1 MDRSEDKL
9 SARRKDYRGALS
21 CVTGGRRYRV
31 NRARG
36 LRPGVRGLSSRIRVR
51 SVIGRFLEHSRV
63 FVFGNSS
70 KPEVYSGSADW
81 MQRNIS
87 ERVEVMFHVRDEALC
102 ERILSGVLAPY
113 LADTAKTR

>member
-1 MDRSEDKL
+1 M
-9 SARRKDYRGALS
+9 
-21 CVTGGRRYRV
+21 
-31 NRARG
+31 
-36 LRPGVRGLSSRIRVR
+36 R